1 MMGKM
6 ALSGLLVFFAVIATG
21 LIMNTYIGH
30 SAEYQ
35 TGSTTMN
42 VTIRGYVSIS
52 ASSCITNGIS
62 FSTQDPDTTNNNG
75 TCNNITANGGT
86 GYNLTVDASSTV
98 NINFTHATNRTNLT
112 DGSNVIMID
121 SNLTYNSNNTE
132 NKASQLMSP
141 ALSEALTNGW
151 KAMGNC
157 TNLGDS
163 ENCWITYFLDI
174 PTNQAPGNYWTG
186 YCWCGRQ
193 TGTSESNCG
202 TCT

>member
-1 MMGKM
+1 MMGKIAVSGIFIFCAVM
-6 ALSGLLVFFAVIATG
+6 AMGLIAT
-21 LIMNTYIGH
+21 TYTGY

-52 ASSCITNGIS
+52 ASNCLTNGIS
-62 FSTQDPDTTNNNG
+62 FATQDPNTDNNNG
-75 TCNNITANGGT
+75 TCNSVTANSGT
-86 GYNLTVDASSTV
+86 GYNISVDGSSTV
-98 NINFTHATNRTNLT
+98 SINFTHAGNRTNLT
-112 DGSNVIMID
+112 DGTNDILIN

-132 NKASQLMSP
+132 NNASQLRDP
-141 ALSEALTNGW
+141 VLSEALKLAW

-157 TNLGDS
+157 TNLADN
-163 ENCWITYFLDI
+163 ENCWATYFLDI
-174 PTNQAPGNYWTG
+174 PSGQDPGSYYIG

-193 TGTSESNCG
+193 VATDESNCG